1 MGTSNVLGIIAV
13 FSGEYGDFI
22 IALLGCLILLGT
34 SGVVV
39 RGVLN
44 KVSKT
49 KIDKMV
55 DKKQMDTGTIVG
67 KCENLLIFIF
77 MILQAYT
84 ALGIIFAA
92 KAIVRSEDMKGKNSL
107 YFLAGTMVNVTY
119 SIIFGFI
126 TKIIIDF
133 S

>member
-1 MGTSNVLGIIAV
+1 METINVLGIIGI

-34 SGVVV
+34 SGILV
-39 RGVLN
+39 REVLN

-92 KAIVRSEDMKGKNSL
+92 KAIVRSEDMKGKKSL
-107 YFLAGTMVNVTY
+107 YFLAGIMVNVTY
-119 SIIFGFI
+119 SIVLGLIV
-126 TKIIIDF
+126 KVIIDF